1 MVVLRPERAAVIR
14 GRRHPWVYSQAV
26 ASASEE
32 ARSGAL
38 VPLED
43 GAGGTLGWGFYSP
56 RSLIAFRLVSSGP
69 ERPGTGWILRRLQAA
84 LELRRALGVPWEAF
98 RVANA
103 EGDRLPGLIVDLSHR
118 TLVVRPSIRGMEAA
132 LPEVQS
138 ALGQLF
144 PEHALFLKR
153 DERAGRLEGL
163 RLASGYL
170 SGSGEGREVIG
181 EGDLRFVVDMARGQK
196 TGFYLD
202 QRDSRLLVRR
212 LAEGRR
218 VLNLFAYTGAF
229 ALQAAAGGALQAVSV
244 ESSRAALE
252 LGRACAA
259 LNPGLEAGRLQ
270 WVEGDAFRYLAEP
283 SGGPG
288 FDLVIVDP
296 PPFARRRSDL
306 GGALKAYTELNRLA
320 LGRLAPGGLL
330 MSFSCSSAVSALQFT
345 ETLREAARQAARQV
359 QLLQPLSASAD
370 HPVALEHPEGEYL
383 KGWLLRAP

>member
-43 GAGGTLGWGFYSP
+43 GTGGTLGWGFYSP

-69 ERPGTGWILRRLQAA
+69 ERPGTGWILRRLEAA

-103 EGDRLPGLIVDLSHR
+103 EGDRLPGLIVDLYHR

-202 QRDSRLLVRR
+202 QRENRLLARR
-212 LAEGRR
+212 LAAGRR
-218 VLNLFAYTGAF
+218 VLNLFAYTGSF
-229 ALQAAAGGALQAVSV
+229 SLQAAAGGAREVLSV
-244 ESSRAALE
+244 ESSPLAVETARESA
-252 LGRACAA
+252 R
-259 LNPGLEAGRLQ
+259 LNPSLPQQRLQ
-270 WVEGDAFRYLAEP
+270 WLQADAFAFLKEGQGAGE
-283 SGGPG
+283 
-288 FDLVIVDP
+288 FDLVVLDP
-296 PPFARRRSDL
+296 PPFARRRSEVP
-306 GGALKAYTELNRLA
+306 GALRGYSQLNRQA
-320 LGRLAPGGLL
+320 IKRISPGGFL
-330 MSFSCSSAVSALQFT
+330 MSFSCSGAVSREEFTHALH
-345 ETLREAARQAARQV
+345 EGARQAEREL
-359 QLLQPLSASAD
+359 QLLQPLQAAPD
-370 HPVALEHPEGEYL
+370 HPVLLGHPEGEYL
-383 KGWLLRAP
+383 KGWLTRVL